1 MRLLVMLTC
10 LLVGLPAQAAPKPEA
25 QLRKLVEDKL
35 EAIEQGSNEQGVEDW
50 FAPGG
55 DGIWWVRY
63 QSYGREEPSS
73 FSLGMQLTKHK
84 VTSFAA
90 HVAPGGDLAVVSYA
104 VYIKELVTM
113 DEGGLYNEETYHVT
127 EIAKKTADG
136 WRVISGLWALPV
148 KNADVNK
155 DAKAGKL
162 DQLAP
167 LPGSGEKSLLEAFTK
182 LTTGGFDEAAIKR
195 KDLVAFG
202 SGPKERTVGG
212 AVLAKAW
219 QAAWANKLKVDS
231 VLASNDPKA
240 TLGYVI
246 ANVTLQKTGYT
257 IPFRVMFVFERKTAA
272 EPWSVIHAHFAVVDQ
287 KPGA

>member
-1 MRLLVMLTC
+1 MRWMLIVTC
-10 LLVGLPAQAAPKPEA
+10 LVVGSLAHAAPKPEA
-25 QLRKLVEDKL
+25 QLRKLVDEKIA
-35 EAIEQGSNEQGVEDW
+35 EIQYGSNATEVDNW

-63 QSYGREEPSS
+63 QNYGLEEPAS
-73 FSLGMQLTKHK
+73 FSLGMELRKHK

-90 HVAPGGDLAVVSYA
+90 HVAPSGDLALVSYA
-104 VYIKELVTM
+104 ISIKELVTM
-113 DEGGLYNEETYHVT
+113 DDGGLYNEETYHVT

-136 WRVISGLWALPV
+136 WRVITGLWALPV

-155 DAKAGKL
+155 NAKAGKL
-162 DQLAP
+162 DKLSP
-167 LPGSGEKSLLEAFTK
+167 LPGTGDKSLLEAFTK
-182 LTTGGFDEAAIKR
+182 LTTGGLDEAAVKR

-219 QAAWANKLKVDS
+219 QAAWANKVKVDS
-231 VLASNDPKA
+231 VLASSDPKA

-257 IPFRVMFVFERKTAA
+257 IPFRVMFVFERKTTADA
-272 EPWSVIHAHFAVVDQ
+272 WTVIHAHFAVVDT

>member
-1 MRLLVMLTC
+1 MRLASILTC
-10 LLVGLPAQAAPKPEA
+10 LFIASLAHAAPKPEA
-25 QLRKLVEDKL
+25 ELRKLVEAKI
-35 EAIEQGSNEQGVEDW
+35 EAVEQGSNEEGVADW

-63 QSYGREEPSS
+63 QSYDRDEPSS

-84 VTSFAA
+84 VKSFAA
-90 HVAPGGDLAVVSYA
+90 HVAPGSDLAVVSYA
-104 VYIKELVTM
+104 IYVKELVTM

-136 WRVISGLWALPV
+136 WRVITGLWALPV

-155 DAKAGKL
+155 GAKAGKL
-162 DQLAP
+162 DKLAP
-167 LPGSGEKSLLEAFTK
+167 LPGTGEKSLLDAFTK
-182 LTTGGFDEAAIKR
+182 LTTGPFDEAASKR

-202 SGPKERTVGG
+202 SGPGERTVGG
-212 AVLAKAW
+212 ATLAKAW

-231 VLASNDPKA
+231 VLASSDPKA

-257 IPFRVMFVFERKTAA
+257 IPFRVMFVFERKTAS
-272 EPWSVIHAHFAVVDQ
+272 EPWSVIHAHFTVVDQ